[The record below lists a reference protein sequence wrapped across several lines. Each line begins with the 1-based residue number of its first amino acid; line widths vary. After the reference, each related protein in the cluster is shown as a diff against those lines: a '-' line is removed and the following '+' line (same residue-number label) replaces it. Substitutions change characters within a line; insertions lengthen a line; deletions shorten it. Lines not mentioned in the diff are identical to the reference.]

1 MKYLLR
7 QLNSGTFST
16 LNVNTVVWSA
26 TASGD
31 LSGDGLNIPS
41 LTVKGTD
48 YRIPGL
54 YIGGTVSCGN
64 FYANGPWIVG
74 GSIMY
79 NSIRFT
85 TYNAGTTIT
94 RGTNYHITD
103 IINSQTVLL
112 PSSPK
117 VGDYVWYE
125 NHNSTGSRFVVTL
138 SGNGINIRSSTNS
151 IVATIL
157 QFGLFHYDGTYW
169 NHLYEP

>member
-1 MKYLLR
+1 MKYLLK
-7 QLNSGTFST
+7 QLNSGTYST
-16 LNVNTVVWSA
+16 LNENTVVWSA
-26 TASGD
+26 TSSND
-31 LSGDGLNIPS
+31 LSGDGLNIPTFS
-41 LTVKGTD
+41 IKGSDTK
-48 YRIPGL
+48 IIGL

-64 FYANGPWIVG
+64 FYANGPWLCG
-74 GSIMY
+74 TIMY

-103 IINSQTVLL
+103 IITTQTVLL

-125 NHNSTGSRFVVTL
+125 NHNSSGGRFTVTL

>member
-7 QLNSGTFST
+7 ELNSGTFST

-31 LSGDGLNIPS
+31 SSGDGLNIPS
-41 LTVKGTD
+41 LTLKGGD

-64 FYANGPWIVG
+64 FYANGPWAVG
-74 GSIMY
+74 ASIMY
-79 NSIRFT
+79 NSVR
-85 TYNAGTTIT
+85 NGSTTIT

-103 IINSQTVLL
+103 IITNTIVLL
-112 PSSPK
+112 PASPK
-117 VGDYVWYE
+117 IGDYVWYE
-125 NHNSTGSRFVVTL
+125 NHNSSGGRFVVTL

-151 IVATIL
+151 IAATIL

>member
-1 MKYLLR
+1 MKYLLK

-16 LNVNTVVWSA
+16 LNENTVVWSA
-26 TASGD
+26 TSSND
-31 LSGDGLNIPS
+31 LSGDGLNIPTLS
-41 LTVKGTD
+41 IKGSDTK
-48 YRIPGL
+48 IIGL

-64 FYANGPWIVG
+64 LYANGPWLC

-79 NSIRFT
+79 NSNRNT
-85 TYNAGTTIT
+85 TTTIT
-94 RGTNYHITD
+94 RGTNYQITD
-103 IINSQTVLL
+103 IITNQIVFL

-125 NHNSTGSRFVVTL
+125 NHNSSGGRFVVTL

>member
-1 MKYLLR
+1 
-7 QLNSGTFST
+7 
-16 LNVNTVVWSA
+16 
-26 TASGD
+26 
-31 LSGDGLNIPS
+31 
-41 LTVKGTD
+41 
-48 YRIPGL
+48 
-54 YIGGTVSCGN
+54 
-64 FYANGPWIVG
+64 
-74 GSIMY
+74 MY
-79 NSIRFT
+79 NSKR
-85 TYNAGTTIT
+85 NASTTIT

-103 IINSQTVLL
+103 IITTQTVLL

-125 NHNSTGSRFVVTL
+125 NHNSAGGRFTVTL

>member
-16 LNVNTVVWSA
+16 LNLNTAVWSA

-31 LSGDGLNIPS
+31 ISGDGLNIP
-41 LTVKGTD
+41 LVTFKGTD
-48 YRIPGL
+48 VRLPGL

-64 FYANGPWIVG
+64 FYANGPWVVS

-79 NSIRFT
+79 KSNRNT
-85 TYNAGTTIT
+85 TTTIT
-94 RGTNYHITD
+94 RGTNYQITD
-103 IINSQTVLL
+103 ITTNQTVLL
-112 PSSPK
+112 PASPK
-117 VGDYVWYE
+117 IGDYVWYE
-125 NHNSTGSRFVVTL
+125 NHNSSGGRFVVTL

-151 IVATIL
+151 IAATIL

>member
-31 LSGDGLNIPS
+31 ASGDGLNIPLFAIKS
-41 LTVKGTD
+41 NE

-64 FYANGPWIVG
+64 FYANGPWALG
-74 GSIMY
+74 YIMY
-79 NSIRFT
+79 NSNRNNT
-85 TYNAGTTIT
+85 AVIT
-94 RGTNYHITD
+94 RGTNYQITD
-103 IINSQTVLL
+103 IFTNQTVFL
-112 PSSPK
+112 PASPK
-117 VGDYVWYE
+117 IGDYVWYE
-125 NHNSTGSRFVVTL
+125 NHNSSGGRFVVTI
-138 SGNGINIRSSTNS
+138 SGNGIDIRSSTNS
-151 IVATIL
+151 IAATIL

>member
-16 LNVNTVVWSA
+16 LNLNTAVWSA

-31 LSGDGLNIPS
+31 SSGDGLNIP
-41 LTVKGTD
+41 LVTFKGTD
-48 YRIPGL
+48 FRVPGL

-64 FYANGPWIVG
+64 FYANGPWVSS

-79 NSIRFT
+79 NSNRT
-85 TYNAGTTIT
+85 TTTTIT
-94 RGTNYHITD
+94 RGTNYQITD
-103 IINSQTVLL
+103 IFTNQTVFL
-112 PSSPK
+112 PASPK
-117 VGDYVWYE
+117 IGDYVWYE
-125 NHNSTGSRFVVTL
+125 NHNSSGGRFTVTL
-138 SGNGINIRSSTNS
+138 DGNGISIRSYTNS
-151 IVATIL
+151 IVSSVF